1 MLEQFNIA
9 DERDVPQIIESV
21 LKQDL
26 LPSFCTACYRQGR
39 TGEKFMT
46 LAKPGD
52 IHNLC
57 RPNAILTFKEY
68 LEDYA
73 NAKIKKLGQK
83 IIEKYL
89 NMIEKEETKKETI
102 KRLERIKKGERD
114 LYF

>member
-9 DERDVPQIIESV
+9 DERDVPQIESV

-26 LPSFCTACYRQGR
+26 LPSFALHAIAR
-39 TGEKFMT
+39 TNREKVYDT
-46 LAKPGD
+46 GKTGD

-89 NMIEKEETKKETI
+89 NMIEKE
-102 KRLERIKKGERD
+102 D
-114 LYF
+114 